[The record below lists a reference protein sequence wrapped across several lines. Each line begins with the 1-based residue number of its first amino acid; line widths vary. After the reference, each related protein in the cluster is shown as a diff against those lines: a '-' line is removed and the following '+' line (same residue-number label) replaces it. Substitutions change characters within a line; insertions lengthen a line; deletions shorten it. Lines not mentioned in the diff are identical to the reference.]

1 MRKLK
6 FLFAVCALFVSAG
19 VQAQTDVT
27 TSYIGDVARIVNGG
41 GWHGSCSNNHKE
53 SDGIGWWN
61 SQTISG
67 SHAFANP
74 TSDGA
79 TGESWSPEFGT
90 AGVMMGR
97 TMVLP
102 SGSYTLSFDAFA
114 CNATNS
120 VDPQTLPA
128 AGDAVAFLTGENNI
142 DITNTAAAGDN
153 TFHKV
158 SFTFNV
164 TTANTPYEFGIK
176 KLNDGSKIDWCQI
189 KNVKLTLNSTNIF
202 PVDNSSIASFT
213 YSGSQTWHTNTWST
227 EGQGDGSRF
236 QVPFHELWVGSGG
249 KLADATITGSYTP
262 TQTGVYKVS
271 AWVRAM
277 NEAGGEV
284 TGAKIFVGDAESDA
298 CTGASVYSGKGRLG
312 TYTAMADGESGT
324 PFNYG
329 FKIENAKIN
338 WLAFKNVTITYLGSL
353 PEDEVSALIATAEAL
368 ESQNMDPAIK
378 SALTTAKGNLRANG
392 SVANYNALAAA
403 IADAQVS
410 VEAYGLFAPE
420 KEKALALGMTE
431 GDIDAL
437 APDVHALM
445 VAEYNYVTTNY
456 SYGVKL
462 GTWTTENATDRSGQH
477 WDNTSTSTYSEQN
490 EGWGSQ
496 SWECSY
502 SQNLTLPAGKYVFK
516 VAGRKSSDA
525 ATLTLVVKNGNTTL
539 GTVNDFPNGDTG
551 LGINTSGATDFTT
564 GEGHKYANGDL
575 GRGWQWRYVKFEL
588 NDPATVNVAVTAGV
602 EHAQYQWVGFCNATV
617 QTDNADNVVL
627 MEALVALNNA
637 KTAATLT
644 KSTNTGS
651 GVFQYD
657 ETTNEGLWS
666 VYSTAKNDADE
677 YSLTSS
683 STADEVN
690 DLVSALNT
698 AIANYQNQALNAPDA
713 NKRYYMNIAE
723 DGKDWNGNAITF
735 IAGGRT
741 DMGNYGIK
749 YLATANANLNQ
760 ALKFTAVEGET
771 NTYKVSAIRVENG
784 GEQYITTGSAYPDVE
799 GNNNDQIRTTDDASK
814 AMWIKVEATATN
826 GQFQLRNMTANKIIA
841 NNGNNDMYTAGNA
854 SFTIAEAAQAS
865 VALKIDAEVKYGT
878 RIFPFTPTLP
888 TGVKAYSCKAADG
901 KVLTL
906 VEEETPAANTP
917 YILENT
923 TENDVNVTL
932 TDWGVASSLDKVTVG
947 WLTGVYE
954 AESAPVGSY
963 VLQNNNNKVGFYVV
977 EEIDGKVPTVGA
989 YRCYLSKPQA
999 EGARAAYFFSE
1010 DLTTGITAVEALT
1023 SGDTQIFNAA
1033 GALLPTLQKGMNII
1047 RKADGTSYKVMVK

>member
-6 FLFAVCALFVSAG
+6 LFMAACALLVSAG
-19 VQAQTDVT
+19 MQAQTDVT
-27 TSYIGDVARIVNGG
+27 PSYIGDVTWIVNGG
-41 GWHGSCSNNHKE
+41 GHNHSSNNHKE

-61 SQTISG
+61 TQTLPSG
-67 SHAFANP
+67 WHAFANP
-74 TSDGA
+74 NASGGV
-79 TGESWSPEFGT
+79 GESWTSGFGS

-102 SGSYTLSFDAFA
+102 SGNYTLSFEAFG

-120 VDPQTLPA
+120 TDPSTLPS
-128 AGDAVAFLTGENNI
+128 AGDVVAFLTGKGNV
-142 DITNTAAAGDN
+142 DITNTAAAGDA
-153 TFHKV
+153 TFHNV
-158 SFTFNV
+158 SFTFDV
-164 TTANTPYEFGIK
+164 TTANTAYEFGIK
-176 KLNDGSKIDWCQI
+176 KLTDDSKIDWCQI
-189 KNVKLTLNSTNIF
+189 KNVKLTLNSTDIF
-202 PVDNSSIASFT
+202 PVDNNSVASFT
-213 YSGSQTWHTNTWST
+213 YNGNQTWHTNTWST
-227 EGQGDGSRF
+227 EGQRDGSRF
-236 QVPFHELWVGSGG
+236 QVPFHELWVASGG
-249 KLADATITGSYTP
+249 KLEDATISGSYTP

-353 PEDEVSALIATAEAL
+353 PADEVSALIATAEAL
-368 ESQNMDPAIK
+368 ENQEMDPTIK
-378 SALTTAKGNLRANG
+378 SALTIAKGNLSTTG
-392 SVANYNALAAA
+392 SVANYNALVAA
-403 IADAQVS
+403 IADAQAS
-410 VEAYGLFAPE
+410 VEAYSLFAPE
-420 KEKALALGMTE
+420 KEKALALGMAE
-431 GDIDAL
+431 EDIDDL

-456 SYGVKL
+456 SYGVEL
-462 GTWTTENATDRSGQH
+462 GTWTTDNATDRSGQH

-496 SWECSY
+496 SWSCSY
-502 SQNLTLPAGKYVFK
+502 SQDLTLPAGNYVFK

-525 ATLTLVVKNGNTTL
+525 ATITLEVKNGQTTI

-564 GEGHKYANGDL
+564 GEGHTYANGGI
-575 GRGWQWRYVKFEL
+575 GRGWQWRYVKFTLDE
-588 NDPATVNVAVTAGV
+588 PATVNVSVNASATDL
-602 EHAQYQWVGFCNATV
+602 YQWVGFCNATV
-617 QTDNADNVVL
+617 QTDTEDNIAL
-627 MEALVALNNA
+627 MEALVALNDA

-651 GVFQYD
+651 GVFQYE
-657 ETTNEGLWS
+657 ETTNENLWS
-666 VYSTAKNDADE
+666 TYNTAKTNADE

-683 STADEVN
+683 STADDVN
-690 DLVSALNT
+690 ALVSALNT

-713 NKRYYMNIAE
+713 AKRYYMNIVE

-865 VALKIDAEVKYGT
+865 VDLKIDAEVKYGT

-888 TGVKAYSCKAADG
+888 DGVKAYSCEAANG

-906 VEEETPAANTP
+906 AEVETPAANTP

-932 TDWGVASSLDKVTVG
+932 RGWGVASSLDDVTVG
-947 WLTGVYE
+947 WLTGVYV
-954 AESAPVGSY
+954 AKSAPVGSY
-963 VLQNNNNKVGFYVV
+963 VLQNNENKVGFYVV
-977 EEIDGKVPTVGA
+977 EENKQPTVGA
-989 YRCYLSKPQA
+989 YRCYLDKRATES
-999 EGARAAYFFSE
+999 ARAAYFFSDNE
-1010 DLTTGITAVEALT
+1010 TTGIAAIEALT
-1023 SGDTQIFNAA
+1023 AGNAQIFNAA
-1033 GALLPTLQKGMNII
+1033 GAQQPRLQKGMNII